1 MSSSPPSTLTGV
13 EPFTGLDARVVDFWR
28 FAMSDLRT
36 NTVRGVLAE
45 FLVREAVG
53 GHEPREEWAAYD
65 VVTPDGITIE
75 VKSSAY
81 LQVWAQ
87 TRPSRIVFSG
97 LRGRTWTVNGHAA
110 EPTYNAQV
118 YVFCVQTADDHE
130 HYDPLDVHQW
140 DFYVLPV
147 AVLIQLGC
155 TSLGL
160 AAVRQHAGAPIPF
173 GALNGA
179 IRTAVGSTG
188 VLRAP

>member
-1 MSSSPPSTLTGV
+1 MSVSAPRLLSGD
-13 EPFTGLDARVVDFWR
+13 EPFTGLDARVADFWR

-53 GHEPREEWAAYD
+53 GHEPREEWAAHN

-81 LQVWAQ
+81 LQAWAQ

-97 LRGRTWTVNGHAA
+97 LRARTLSLNVYAA

-118 YVFCVQTADDHE
+118 YVFCVQTADDPAQ
-130 HYDPLDVHQW
+130 YDPLDVRQW

-155 TSLGL
+155 ASLGL
-160 AAVRQHAGAPIPF
+160 ATVRRCAGGAIPF
-173 GALNGA
+173 ATLDDA
-179 IRTAVGSTG
+179 IRAAAAVTAASS
-188 VLRAP
+188 LP